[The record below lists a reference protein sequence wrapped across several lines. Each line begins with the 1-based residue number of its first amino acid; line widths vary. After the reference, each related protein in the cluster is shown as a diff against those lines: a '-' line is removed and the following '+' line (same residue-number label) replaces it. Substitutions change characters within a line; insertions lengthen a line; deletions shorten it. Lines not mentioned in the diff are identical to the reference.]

1 MLYGVTNQETWL
13 VLAWCSFAISI
24 CDTVSSEVGTA
35 VGGKTFNIGSFRV
48 MQPGLSGGISTAGTV
63 GGLVALLLLVVCL
76 HFLLPV
82 NSMQLLWVVLTGM
95 LGMLLDSYMGSRW
108 QALWKQGNQW
118 VETLG
123 DRPGAQLV
131 KGVAWLDN
139 HWVNFLSNA
148 ITMICSWLLYVLL
161 MG

>member
-1 MLYGVTNQETWL
+1 
-13 VLAWCSFAISI
+13 
-24 CDTVSSEVGTA
+24 
-35 VGGKTFNIGSFRV
+35 
-48 MQPGLSGGISTAGTV
+48 
-63 GGLVALLLLVVCL
+63 
-76 HFLLPV
+76 
-82 NSMQLLWVVLTGM
+82 MQLFWVVVTGM